1 MKDFFSINKGDSFML
16 DQTDLKLLKLLSKNS
31 RTTVKNLSKEVA
43 LSEPSVKTRI
53 QRLMDEEILNAF
65 TVDIDYKKLGYT
77 LPLFVKIS
85 DLTISA
91 QKFVSIIEEISAF
104 VSIYAVTGEENY
116 ILFGHARSV
125 SEVEEILSKLMAY
138 GKVSTSIILEEKNNK
153 KFIDDL

>member
-1 MKDFFSINKGDSFML
+1 ML
-16 DQTDLKLLKLLSKNS
+16 DHTDLKLLKLLSKNS

-65 TVDIDYKKLGYT
+65 TVDIDYKKLGYI

-91 QKFVSIIEEISAF
+91 QKFVSIVEEISAF

-138 GKVSTSIILEEKNNK
+138 GKVSKSIILEEKNNK

>member
-1 MKDFFSINKGDSFML
+1 ML
-16 DQTDLKLLKLLSKNS
+16 DHTDLKLLKLLSKNS

-65 TVDIDYKKLGYT
+65 TVDIDYKKLGYI

-91 QKFVSIIEEISAF
+91 QKFVSIVEEISAF

>member
-1 MKDFFSINKGDSFML
+1 ML

-53 QRLMDEEILNAF
+53 QRLMDEEILNAC

-91 QKFVSIIEEISAF
+91 QKFVSIVEEISAF

>member
-1 MKDFFSINKGDSFML
+1 ML

-85 DLTISA
+85 DLTIPA
-91 QKFVSIIEEISAF
+91 QKF